1 MQPPS
6 RETTDWFLLT
16 CLLAEAT
23 LVIATWPL
31 WTRVDAFPAVPLFA
45 AFSDVPVI
53 VDRTLVGVLLLS
65 LAAIAVP
72 ALTARHA
79 RLSGLSLSM
88 SLAASMA
95 LVVLNQHRLQP
106 WHWLFMLVVVQTLSL
121 REPSLTAIRRLTFA
135 SIYIFAAVSRMGPD
149 VASGMT
155 RQVLAV
161 TIETLQLGHLL
172 KNDSFVFAACLA
184 MSVVELLCG
193 LMLLA
198 KAIRRYGILLAAL
211 LHAVL
216 LLALGPLGLKH
227 HSGVL
232 IWNTFLLF
240 AVPILFRR
248 SNNLATAK
256 DGVSEAEKT
265 PWSTRLFAA
274 FLFLFPLSG
283 LFGLADNWLSWQLYS
298 PRPEVVR
305 VFVQQDAVAS
315 LPESVRQFVLPPAPL
330 EEWCP
335 IRIDRWSLSAAKA
348 PVYPEGRF
356 QLAVAKEL
364 ALAVGEDSIRIQ
376 IEHPE
381 ILWWH
386 RSVAEID
393 AVGNGF
399 EGYLLNA
406 NTVRKP

>member
-6 RETTDWFLLT
+6 RATIDWFLLT
-16 CLLAEAT
+16 CLLAEAS

-31 WTRVDAFPAVPLFA
+31 WTQVDAFPAVPLFA

-65 LAAIAVP
+65 LVLIAFP
-72 ALTARHA
+72 ALTARYG
-79 RLSGLSLSM
+79 RLSGLSLCM
-88 SLAASMA
+88 SLAVSVA
-95 LVVLNQHRLQP
+95 LVILNQHRLQP
-106 WHWLFMLVVVQTLSL
+106 WHWLFMLVVSQTMVL
-121 REPSLTAIRRLTFA
+121 REPWLTAIRRLTFA

-161 TIETLQLGHLL
+161 TLETLQLGHLL

-184 MSVVELLCG
+184 MSVIELLCG

-198 KAIRRYGILLAAL
+198 PATRRYGILLAVP

-216 LLALGPLGLKH
+216 LLALGPVGLKH
-227 HSGVL
+227 QSGVL
-232 IWNTFLLF
+232 IWNLFLLF

-248 SNNLATAK
+248 SNISGAAK
-256 DGVSEAEKT
+256 HTVPEAAKS
-265 PWSTRLFAA
+265 PWSSRLFGA

-305 VFVQQDAVAS
+305 VFVQQDAIAS
-315 LPESVRQFVLPPAPL
+315 LPEPVRQFVLPPAPL

-348 PVYPEGRF
+348 PLYPEDRF
-356 QLAVAKEL
+356 QLAVAKD
-364 ALAVGEDSIRIQ
+364 LAVAIGEDFIRIQ
-376 IEHPE
+376 IERPE
-381 ILWWH
+381 VLWWH
-386 RSVAEID
+386 RSVAEVE